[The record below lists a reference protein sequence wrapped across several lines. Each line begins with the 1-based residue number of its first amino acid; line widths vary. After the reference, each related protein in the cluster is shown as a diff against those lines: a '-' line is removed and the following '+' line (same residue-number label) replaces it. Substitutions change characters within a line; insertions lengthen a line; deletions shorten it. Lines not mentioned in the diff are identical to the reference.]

1 VLDWPKAIHDGGG
14 KAVFIVPTN
23 IRDDQLDALAKIFTG
38 QLKGMP
44 WEILGTTF
52 SVAGVEKADLKVG
65 PESIE
70 TSVRFPGIV
79 EAVGASFK
87 NPVTGEPHQ
96 AAISLNDGFIW
107 KHGECGVG
115 SFKVDAGELH
125 LQFRDTNWILYDF
138 DWTN

>member
-1 VLDWPKAIHDGGG
+1 
-14 KAVFIVPTN
+14 
-23 IRDDQLDALAKIFTG
+23 
-38 QLKGMP
+38 MP

-65 PESIE
+65 PESIA
-70 TSVRFPGIV
+70 TSVRFPGMV

-107 KHGECGVG
+107 QRGECGVG

-125 LQFRDTNWILYDF
+125 LQFRDTNWILYEF
-138 DWTN
+138 DWSN